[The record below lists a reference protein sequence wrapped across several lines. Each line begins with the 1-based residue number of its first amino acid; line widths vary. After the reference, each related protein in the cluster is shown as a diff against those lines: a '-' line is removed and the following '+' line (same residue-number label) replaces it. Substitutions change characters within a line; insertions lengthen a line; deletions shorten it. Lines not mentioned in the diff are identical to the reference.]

1 MRAKDVLGRE
11 GESVAAAFLEGQGM
25 QVVDRNWRC
34 GEGEIDIVALDGDTL
49 VIAEVLHER
58 FAIPG
63 ALFGGLVLYT
73 TLNTMLP
80 SLLLH
85 QPFDIDPLD
94 AGEPWRHPEDV
105 SPSGSTPPSS
115 PPGLS

>member
-49 VIAEVLHER
+49 VIAEVKTRRNVAFGHPFEAVGPEKLARLHRLTSLWCRER
-58 FAIPG
+58 G
-63 ALFGGLVLYT
+63 V
-73 TLNTMLP
+73 NP
-80 SLLLH
+80 S
-85 QPFDIDPLD
+85 
-94 AGEPWRHPEDV
+94 RRRVDV
-105 SPSGSTPPSS
+105 VGVIHDGVGSPHVEH
-115 PPGLS
+115 LRDVC

>member
-1 MRAKDVLGRE
+1 MTVTLYANARLLDPATDYDGPGGVI
-11 GESVAAAFLEGQGM
+11 
-25 QVVDRNWRC
+25 VDN
-34 GEGEIDIVALDGDTL
+34 G
-49 VIAEVLHER
+49 VIAEVLHAR